1 MTSHS
6 RTYLVALLALFFL
19 LPSGA
24 QAAGLT
30 FSPSSVTVDAGTS
43 VTETVVVS
51 SSDQALN
58 AISGTVSFPTDL
70 LQVVSV
76 SRVSSIL
83 SLWVVEPTFSN
94 TDGTISFSGIVPNPG
109 YTGGNGRVFSIQFR
123 AKKAGT
129 ATIAFQS
136 SSQVLAND
144 GSGTDILNGTQRG
157 TILIATAK
165 PQPAPTPA
173 PTPTQT
179 APSPAPVQNGDLL
192 AHITSSTHPDE
203 TKWYKL
209 SHAIFDWTNAQGV
222 SAIRLGYDKN
232 ADGKPGVFYSEP
244 ISHKELDLD
253 DGIWYFHVQ
262 EKGSSGWGG
271 VSTYRVQID
280 TVPPQSFS
288 IAFLNG
294 TTTQAGNAT
303 VVQFAA
309 TDDISGIDHYQV
321 SVDGKEFTVSAESG
335 SSPALARRR
344 RIE

>member
-1 MTSHS
+1 
-6 RTYLVALLALFFL
+6 
-19 LPSGA
+19 
-24 QAAGLT
+24 
-30 FSPSSVTVDAGTS
+30 
-43 VTETVVVS
+43 
-51 SSDQALN
+51 
-58 AISGTVSFPTDL
+58 
-70 LQVVSV
+70 
-76 SRVSSIL
+76 
-83 SLWVVEPTFSN
+83 
-94 TDGTISFSGIVPNPG
+94 
-109 YTGGNGRVFSIQFR
+109 
-123 AKKAGT
+123 
-129 ATIAFQS
+129 
-136 SSQVLAND
+136 
-144 GSGTDILNGTQRG
+144 
-157 TILIATAK
+157 
-165 PQPAPTPA
+165 
-173 PTPTQT
+173 
-179 APSPAPVQNGDLL
+179 VQNGDLL

-309 TDDISGIDHYQV
+309 TDDLSGIDHYQV